1 MSTSTVDEQAKARE
15 GTREA
20 EVAKDVETK
29 AYETEE
35 AERKKQAKAAYL
47 QKVTPWRE
55 KLMGKKLSETPS
67 ESVRHAMKDYQLP
80 N

>member
-1 MSTSTVDEQAKARE
+1 
-15 GTREA
+15 
-20 EVAKDVETK
+20 VETK
-29 AYETEE
+29 PYETEE

-67 ESVRHAMKDYQLP
+67 QSVRLAMKDYQLP